1 MNDVCY
7 EKETT
12 TKNIAEDVIEDTTE
26 NIFELLDDEILNEL
40 EKETTEYGLF
50 YCEAIEQVTICFIYI
65 NKKNVIYH
73 IKKMHYNI

>member
-40 EKETTEYGLF
+40 EKVL
-50 YCEAIEQVTICFIYI
+50 
-65 NKKNVIYH
+65 VIYLDYMILPKH
-73 IKKMHYNI
+73 KLKVLNQIYYIVRIYLFSQEIY